1 MLIVPLQMKGQNMK
15 IIRLLSILLCFVLIF
30 HLSSLPPVQ
39 AVSNNSPPVG
49 SIACNDLRGICVYEC
64 DTYRYCAVLDV
75 SSSTGCFSIVY
86 SENPDYAFEYY
97 FSIENEELDLNS
109 SILWQGIVSDCLAN
123 SSKWSSVHIPT
134 VATVSNSSP
143 TRAAQSSDA
152 IRDQYVELLEEE
164 L

>member
-1 MLIVPLQMKGQNMK
+1 MLIVPLQMKGENIK